1 MNRFGIPVEGKGI
14 RQLCGTVLVFEAIVI
29 GLAIPVAIVLEHAN
43 RGLAGG
49 VGGALAVCAVL
60 IGGVVGRPRMGWAL
74 VAGTVLQFLVIASGV
89 VVTAMYTLGV
99 IFAALW
105 FTGIW
110 LARRHATPPVA
121 PPPSDIAPPPSDIE
135 PAPHPVPTPTPTPTP
150 VPTLTPPGPATPVPT
165 PGPATPTDN

>member
-1 MNRFGIPVEGKGI
+1 VNRFNIPTEGKGI

-43 RGLAGG
+43 RALAGG

-60 IGGVVGRPRMGWAL
+60 IGGVVGRPRMAWAL

-89 VVTAMYTLGV
+89 VVSAMYTLGAV
-99 IFAALW
+99 FAALW

-110 LARRHATPPVA
+110 LARRHATPPAA
-121 PPPSDIAPPPSDIE
+121 PHPADAAPSPAAPSPATPPVTPAPADHDPF
-135 PAPHPVPTPTPTPTP
+135 PHPVPIPTS
-150 VPTLTPPGPATPVPT
+150 GAPA
-165 PGPATPTDN
+165 DD

>member
-14 RQLCGTVLVFEAIVI
+14 RQLCGAVLVFEAVVI

-43 RGLAGG
+43 RALAGG

-60 IGGVVGRPRMGWAL
+60 LSGLVGRPRMAWAL
-74 VAGTVLQFLVIASGV
+74 VAGTVLQVLIIAYGV
-89 VVTAMYTLGV
+89 VVPAMYALGA

-110 LARRHATPPVA
+110 LARRVTPRPDA
-121 PPPSDIAPPPSDIE
+121 S
-135 PAPHPVPTPTPTPTP
+135 
-150 VPTLTPPGPATPVPT
+150 
-165 PGPATPTDN
+165 

>member
-1 MNRFGIPVEGKGI
+1 MNRFNIPTEGKGI

-43 RGLAGG
+43 RALAGG

-60 IGGVVGRPRMGWAL
+60 IGGVVGRPRMAWAL

-89 VVTAMYTLGV
+89 VVSAMYTLGA

-110 LARRHATPPVA
+110 LARRHATPPAA
-121 PPPSDIAPPPSDIE
+121 PSPAATPPSPDAAPSPGAAPAATGSD
-135 PAPHPVPTPTPTPTP
+135 PAP
-150 VPTLTPPGPATPVPT
+150 LPVPT
-165 PGPATPTDN
+165 PGSAAPADD